1 MHLLLSARVAFL
13 AMGSINEQA
22 NTEAPGLKAKGWAM
36 GSTGHR
42 QGPTQAGHRKE
53 TPPVDPRAWEAY
65 GGSVPSPRG
74 TTKARLGFLELVP
87 ALGPGLPSLG
97 QPMAQLPGRCRNVL
111 LLAEQSS
118 FELGPY
124 LRPH

>member
-1 MHLLLSARVAFL
+1 M
-13 AMGSINEQA
+13 
-22 NTEAPGLKAKGWAM
+22 
-36 GSTGHR
+36 
-42 QGPTQAGHRKE
+42 
-53 TPPVDPRAWEAY
+53 DPRAWEAY

-97 QPMAQLPGRCRNVL
+97 QPMAQPPGRCRNVL